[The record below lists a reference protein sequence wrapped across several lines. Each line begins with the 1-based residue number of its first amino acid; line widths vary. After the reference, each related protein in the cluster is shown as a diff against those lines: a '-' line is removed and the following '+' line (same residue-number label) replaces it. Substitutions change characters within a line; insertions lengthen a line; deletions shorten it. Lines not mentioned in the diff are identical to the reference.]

1 MDIHAIV
8 KGNDIDGVQAYIR
21 NRGIVDARNP
31 DGLTPLWVAAF
42 NGRTEIAK
50 LLVDAKADVN
60 AASPDGLTPMM
71 AAVARYGTDIVRLL
85 IAAKCDLD
93 KQDNV
98 NGFSALIGAAWTGN
112 LDAIRLLL
120 DARAKVN
127 VKAKSDRTALMAASV
142 KGYAMIV
149 ELLLDAKA
157 DVNVKDKQGNTALS
171 GAERAGHAE
180 IVRMLRAAG
189 AKG

>member
-1 MDIHAIV
+1 
-8 KGNDIDGVQAYIR
+8 
-21 NRGIVDARNP
+21 
-31 DGLTPLWVAAF
+31 
-42 NGRTEIAK
+42 
-50 LLVDAKADVN
+50 
-60 AASPDGLTPMM
+60 
-71 AAVARYGTDIVRLL
+71 
-85 IAAKCDLD
+85 
-93 KQDNV
+93 
-98 NGFSALIGAAWTGN
+98 
-112 LDAIRLLL
+112 
-120 DARAKVN
+120 
-127 VKAKSDRTALMAASV
+127 MAASV